1 MTKHSKFYIV
11 NKVNSEITCSKSLY
25 YIETK
30 QLIWTTGQLSGFNMI
45 QVFTE
50 RYFPTDFTQIF
61 PYIQTNQGL
70 TKINR
75 AN

>member
-11 NKVNSEITCSKSLY
+11 NKVNSEIPFSKSLY

-30 QLIWTTGQLSGFNMI
+30 QPIWTTSQLSGFNMI
-45 QVFTE
+45 RVFTG
-50 RYFPTDFTQIF
+50 RCFPTDFSQIF
-61 PYIQTNQGL
+61 PYIETNQGL
-70 TKINR
+70 TKINH

>member
-1 MTKHSKFYIV
+1 M
-11 NKVNSEITCSKSLY
+11 NKVNSEIPFSKSLY
-25 YIETK
+25 YIENK
-30 QLIWTTGQLSGFNMI
+30 QPIWTTSQLPGFNMI

-50 RYFPTDFTQIF
+50 RCFPTDFSQIF
-61 PYIQTNQGL
+61 PYIEINQGL